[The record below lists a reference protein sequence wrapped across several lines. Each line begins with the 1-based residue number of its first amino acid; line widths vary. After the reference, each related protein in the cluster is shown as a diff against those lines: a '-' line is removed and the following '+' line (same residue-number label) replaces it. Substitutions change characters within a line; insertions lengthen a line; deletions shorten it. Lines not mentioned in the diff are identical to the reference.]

1 MAAPTQTEQPTTG
14 LSRQSL
20 GYLHYLHG
28 VLAQPLGSWD
38 GFYASQSPSMN
49 FALRYQ
55 LAFGAYAVAALAQR
69 TPAYRK
75 PYLEALNGAIEKMLD
90 VAAWGYWHA
99 PSQAEPGSATGLTSS
114 GHIAVML
121 SPHQRVISTAPS
133 DPIVQDNLQ
142 YSGHLST
149 MLGLYEKL
157 SGYARYD

>member
-75 PYLEALNGAIEKMLD
+75 PYIEALGGAIEKMLD
-90 VAAWGYWHA
+90 VAAWGYWRA
-99 PSQAEPGSATGLTSS
+99 PTPTHPGSSTGLPTP
-114 GHIAVML
+114 GPVPFL
-121 SPHQRVISTAPS
+121 LGPHHGVISP
-133 DPIVQDNLQ
+133 
-142 YSGHLST
+142 
-149 MLGLYEKL
+149 
-157 SGYARYD
+157 